1 MMINTL
7 ENEKLNRKT
16 GKEPLLVLFFAV
28 MLDLLGF
35 GMVFPILPFWVTNII
50 GTSEFVFGIL
60 LATYS
65 TMTFLF
71 APVWGRISDR
81 SGRRPVILTGL
92 TMSMLGF
99 TVMFITAIFFI
110 DNLLLLFLSR
120 MIAGIGAAAVLPI
133 AQAYISDSTTGKE
146 RNKGFAMIGA
156 AFGLGFAL
164 GPAFGSI
171 FTFFGEILVPS
182 MKGYWAPALFAI
194 GLTVVNLLA
203 AKKNL
208 PESLTDEKRNTRKG
222 LNSKTSTRT
231 LIRSEGNLLVIIIL
245 IGVFG
250 MIQVSISSLESTMVL
265 FGNLRFGLN
274 ELFAGLLLLVFGV
287 VGIITQGGAIK
298 RLSKRFS
305 DAFLVVSG
313 LFFLILGFIGLTTII
328 NLESMMLWIVIL
340 SIGTFL
346 ALPTINAFLSK
357 QAPNTV
363 QGTVMGINQSVGA
376 LMRIIGP
383 LLATFLFEIGEVLP
397 YVTVILILMV
407 TLVVAI
413 SLTRIPSE
421 TGHISEISESPATVT

>member
-250 MIQVSISSLESTMVL
+250 MIQISISSLESTMVL

>member
-208 PESLTDEKRNTRKG
+208 PESLTDEKRNTRTG

>member
-1 MMINTL
+1 M
-7 ENEKLNRKT
+7 
-16 GKEPLLVLFFAV
+16 VLFIAV

-50 GTSEFVFGIL
+50 GTSELVFGIL

-65 TMTFLF
+65 AMTFLF

-92 TMSMLGF
+92 TMSTLGF
-99 TVMFITAIFFI
+99 TVMFLTAVFFI
-110 DNLLLLFLSR
+110 DNLGLLFLSR

-146 RNKGFAMIGA
+146 RNKGFAMMGV

-171 FTFFGEILVPS
+171 FTFLGELLVPS

-194 GLTVVNLLA
+194 GLAAVNLLA

-208 PESLTDEKRNTRKG
+208 PESLTDEKRITKTG
-222 LNSKTSTRT
+222 VNSQTST
-231 LIRSEGNLLVIIIL
+231 LALLRSENNLLVIMLL

-265 FGNLRFGLN
+265 FGSLRFGLN

-287 VGIITQGGAIK
+287 VGIITQGGVIK
-298 RLSKRFS
+298 RLSNKFS
-305 DAFLVVSG
+305 DAYLVVAG

-328 NLESMMLWIVIL
+328 NLEGMAFWIVIL
-340 SIGTFL
+340 SIGTFV

-357 QAPNTV
+357 QASNTV
-363 QGTVMGINQSVGA
+363 QGTILGINQSVGA

-383 LLATFLFEIGEVLP
+383 LLATFLFEIGDSLP
-397 YVTVILILMV
+397 YVIVILILIL
-407 TLVVAI
+407 TLLVAL
-413 SLTRIPSE
+413 SVTRIAE
-421 TGHISEISESPATVT
+421 TRGHIFEIPESPETSDAIIIRS